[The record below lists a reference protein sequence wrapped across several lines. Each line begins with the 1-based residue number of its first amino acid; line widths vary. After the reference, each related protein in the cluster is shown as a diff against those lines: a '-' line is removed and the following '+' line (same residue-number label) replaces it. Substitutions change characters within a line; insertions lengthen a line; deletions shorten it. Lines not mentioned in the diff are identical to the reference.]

1 VLWCFSNSDRTQ
13 NGILTLHL
21 SGDAAWSDD
30 QRMVHLE
37 ERVARLYDELRL
49 PLYRYLLC
57 MRILPKPDYTL
68 EGGDTGALITAS
80 SGHGTHGYANSDPQM
95 GVLFIAWGVDIR
107 QGVHLESIQ
116 NVDVAPTVAAILNL
130 KVKGIDGRTL
140 NEILR

>member
-1 VLWCFSNSDRTQ
+1 MLRGPMIN
-13 NGILTLHL
+13 
-21 SGDAAWSDD
+21 AWV
-30 QRMVHLE
+30 RLE

-49 PLYRYLLC
+49 PLYLYLLC
-57 MRILPKPDYTL
+57 MRILPKPDYML

-80 SGHGTHGYANSDPQM
+80 SGHRTHGYANSDPQM
-95 GVLFIAWGVDIR
+95 GALFIAWGVDIR

-130 KVKGIDGRTL
+130 KMKGIDGRTL